1 MEVLVPKWNDDRNKV
16 KDIFDCIRNSALSG
30 LVFFIGVYNFRYNN
44 ELLFFKV
51 LSALSGSLMI
61 LFALYLFW
69 LNIAL
74 FNKIVR
80 EEHRDKNVG
89 NFFYYVIPFCVSILA
104 VALLFN
110 STYSLELDNGKPIG
124 KSTLSEIF
132 DSSPIEESGK
142 P

>member
-1 MEVLVPKWNDDRNKV
+1 
-16 KDIFDCIRNSALSG
+16 
-30 LVFFIGVYNFRYNN
+30 
-44 ELLFFKV
+44 
-51 LSALSGSLMI
+51 MI

-80 EEHRDKNVG
+80 EEHRVKNVG
-89 NFFYYVIPFCVSILA
+89 NFFYYLIPFCVSILA